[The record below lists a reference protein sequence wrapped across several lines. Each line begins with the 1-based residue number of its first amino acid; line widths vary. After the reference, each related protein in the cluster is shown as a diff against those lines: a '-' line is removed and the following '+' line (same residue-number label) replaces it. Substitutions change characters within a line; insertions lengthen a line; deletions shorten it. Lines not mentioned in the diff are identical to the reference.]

1 MHALIKCVEKQTWQQ
16 YIDARTE
23 GAVVAEQQRMQTEQT
38 SVRVD
43 PNEDIAFVASLI
55 TRSCPNCK
63 LVLADDFSGCLSLKC
78 GRLDGYGGHGCGTE
92 FCAYCNQACQSELD
106 VHEHLK
112 TCVWNPRPG
121 NVFPSSDYKAIV
133 WKYRRERVW
142 FWVMCNAAHKIPSIW
157 DKIERNYSE
166 LSLTRDWLTQ
176 RAKWLEVAS
185 SEFQMSTEDFA
196 EFVPKIMRCMAML
209 SEMGF
214 DAEHDD
220 DKLFRASLLCK
231 ADPQQSLL
239 MLLHN

>member
-1 MHALIKCVEKQTWQQ
+1 
-16 YIDARTE
+16 
-23 GAVVAEQQRMQTEQT
+23 
-38 SVRVD
+38 
-43 PNEDIAFVASLI
+43 
-55 TRSCPNCK
+55 
-63 LVLADDFSGCLSLKC
+63 
-78 GRLDGYGGHGCGTE
+78 
-92 FCAYCNQACQSELD
+92 
-106 VHEHLK
+106 
-112 TCVWNPRPG
+112 
-121 NVFPSSDYKAIV
+121 
-133 WKYRRERVW
+133 
-142 FWVMCNAAHKIPSIW
+142 MCNAAHKIPSIW